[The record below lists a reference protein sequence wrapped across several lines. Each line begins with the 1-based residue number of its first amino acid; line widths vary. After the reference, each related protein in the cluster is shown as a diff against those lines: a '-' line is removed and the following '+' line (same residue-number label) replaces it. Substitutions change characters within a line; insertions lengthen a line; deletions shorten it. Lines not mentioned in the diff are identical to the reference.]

1 MSHFVYIDSQ
11 LADIARRLAETG
23 AQQNPLASIT
33 GATSAT
39 ITGILV
45 GDVNNSWVIPT

>member
-1 MSHFVYIDSQ
+1 MSNIVYIDSQ
-11 LADIARRLAETG
+11 LADIARLLAKLG

-45 GDVNNSWVIPT
+45 GDINNSWVIPA